1 MGDKE
6 LRIAK
11 LSRLLNSAITA
22 HSSKNNVQVE
32 AYKRAFEDLERSIFE
47 EKLTDEK
54 VSIQRQAQKNI
65 EDKHSQLKK
74 EVNVLHQQMLKKQ
87 IEERKAYKDALSR
100 KEKVGGIS
108 AEFNGY
114 PNLAPFNNKPQMVQL
129 KGYKEMLDAQLE
141 EKKLIREQRDFEE
154 RFLDNYTLSMAKESL
169 DKELTEKISKTKKL
183 QEELSNSWELSQR
196 KRELEKKIEQLR
208 LGKPTRLNQT
218 CFPALEEVQDEGS
231 EVDNPQNIL
240 EEIEQDVANL
250 SSQTPMPHKIDIETQ
265 TNYLNQSHAQMH
277 ISSSAQNSPLS
288 RQQILKRYERIIG
301 KHKRNPYNDNFEA
314 ETTRSKSSRRSSVS
328 MLSTVSQKEALI
340 KLKKLSEVEAKIV
353 KEKEDLLKYLEERSE
368 VGSMRAP
375 SRMTTV
381 SKLIK
386 PIEKPLPIVSK
397 RQSVL
402 PEASV
407 KAPQPSH
414 SISKRTKAH
423 LDQEKEEVKS
433 LFSEMF
439 NN

>member
-32 AYKRAFEDLERSIFE
+32 AYKRAFEDLERSIYE

-100 KEKVGGIS
+100 NERVSGIPN
-108 AEFNGY
+108 EFNGY
-114 PNLAPFNNKPQMVQL
+114 PNLAPFNNKPQIVQL

-141 EKKLIREQRDFEE
+141 EKKLIREKRDFEE

-169 DKELTEKISKTKKL
+169 DKELTDKISKTKKL
-183 QEELSNSWELSQR
+183 QEELNKSWELSQK

-208 LGKPTRLNQT
+208 LGKPSKLNQT
-218 CFPALEEVQDEGS
+218 CFPTLEEVQDEGS

-240 EEIEQDVANL
+240 DEIEQDVANL
-250 SSQTPMPHKIDIETQ
+250 SRGQTPIPNKIDIETQ
-265 TNYLNQSHAQMH
+265 TNYLNQSQH

-288 RQQILKRYERIIG
+288 REQILKRYERIIG
-301 KHKRNPYNDNFEA
+301 KYKRNPYNDTLEA

-340 KLKKLSEVEAKIV
+340 KLKKLSEVEAQIV

-368 VGSMRAP
+368 VSSMRAP

-386 PIEKPLPIVSK
+386 PVEKPLPTVSK
-397 RQSVL
+397 RQTSVL
-402 PEASV
+402 AEASV
-407 KAPQPSH
+407 KTPQPPQT
-414 SISKRTKAH
+414 ISKRTKAH
-423 LDQEKEEVKS
+423 LEQEKEEVKS